1 MRESRTLKHITPVW
15 YNGNYKE
22 NSTDECKYKFFLH
35 GLLLREESIECILI
49 FSPVLIYLDPESEE
63 YLLAE
68 DILQDDARRCSDI
81 LDLLPSLADEDRL
94 L

>member
-1 MRESRTLKHITPVW
+1 MW
-15 YNGNYKE
+15 YCSSSDDIPPEGNHTDNEQKG
-22 NSTDECKYKFFLH
+22 TDECKYKFFLH